1 MKPVRKEN
9 QNGCHN
15 KLRKENREEGE
26 ESVLK
31 ACCLQFSAGIPSKS
45 CVGLQ
50 NPGQSSILKFAVLKE
65 GQVRTSEQ
73 NIHVCPKSPT
83 QSECITPILDTYKLS
98 LNEYIK

>member
-15 KLRKENREEGE
+15 TLRKENREEGE

-45 CVGLQ
+45 CWPAEPWPVFHSQISLC
-50 NPGQSSILKFAVLKE
+50 SVLKE

-73 NIHVCPKSPT
+73 NIHVCPKSPI
-83 QSECITPILDTYKLS
+83 QSECITPILNT
-98 LNEYIK
+98 